1 MPSKRKTVDFFN
13 SLESNFSLEINFFHF
28 AKYIVLFKYFSYS
41 FILTFCDIFLFKIK
55 NCTCFSQHHDK
66 CSCINYFFYSFILS
80 IKVCC
85 DSCIISIPSSKN
97 TKSKEPSSYIRCNTF
112 ILITLY
118 SYFLSILH
126 IGCLITVFH
135 FSGITLR
142 ASDK

>member
-1 MPSKRKTVDFFN
+1 MLSKRKTVDFFN

-28 AKYIVLFKYFSYS
+28 AKYI
-41 FILTFCDIFLFKIK
+41 ILFKIK